1 MTDRQRDLAILHHLS
16 TAQAAQLDPEVVRI
30 IVGLRDEN
38 EALRKQNQELT
49 ASKEVLKA
57 RAELCRKVHD
67 TETKDIFG
75 DPSVCRKLAAG
86 RRCRGGKKCKFG
98 RHPDGY

>member
-1 MTDRQRDLAILHHLS
+1 LN
-16 TAQAAQLDPEVVRI
+16 TAQAAQLDPEVFRI
-30 IVGLRDEN
+30 IDGLRDEN
-38 EALRKQNQELT
+38 EALRRQNQELT

-75 DPSVCRKLAAG
+75 DPSVCRILAEGG
-86 RRCRGGKKCKFG
+86 RCKRGKKCKYG